1 MKLYYATLFIFIA
14 YTNVVA
20 GFCHAIGRNDFFGKR
35 RIYAVVEQIFTLIF
49 RQSYFPCVFFV
60 QCRRSYKLTMFQ
72 YNYAKK
78 SARIQPLQLLR
89 LLGSIDLEQF
99 FHISVK
105 YTVQHTYNKGYR
117 MTTI

>member
-1 MKLYYATLFIFIA
+1 
-14 YTNVVA
+14 
-20 GFCHAIGRNDFFGKR
+20 
-35 RIYAVVEQIFTLIF
+35 
-49 RQSYFPCVFFV
+49 
-60 QCRRSYKLTMFQ
+60 MFL

-105 YTVQHTYNKGYR
+105 YTVQHTHNKGYR